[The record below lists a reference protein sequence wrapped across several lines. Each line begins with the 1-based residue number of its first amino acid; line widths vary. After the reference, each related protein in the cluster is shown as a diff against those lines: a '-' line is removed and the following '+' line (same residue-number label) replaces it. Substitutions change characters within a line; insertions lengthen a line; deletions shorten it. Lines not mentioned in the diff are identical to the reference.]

1 MKLASRYR
9 HPAAMSPEPA
19 AQEEVPAGL
28 PDQLVADSLML
39 WLCVGAAYL
48 GGVGL
53 LARAFSAPGASA
65 LAYGLFWAGL
75 GLCYLSAAGLALARR
90 ESAGAHIG
98 ALMLLGA
105 ALWLPSLLRSPGHS
119 LFADELH
126 HIQLLRM
133 MAERATTRLPVTI
146 FPIPGDYP
154 GLEFVGLSTLA
165 ATGLSAEAAARLVSL
180 AVHVSIPTLAYLALA
195 RLGLR
200 PLAAFLAALVYCS
213 NTSYYFFHSVFS
225 YESLGILFY
234 LLTALAA
241 LRRVEP
247 GEPATVGDTI
257 LLLAGIGAA
266 VVTHHVSSLMG
277 AGLLITLAITQ
288 RIASRGRGASLTNA
302 AQLAVVLWLSWL
314 IYQTLRAINYL
325 YHTIADRL
333 LAILAYLLEEQRQQ
347 RQLFWNATLPPAE
360 QIIAYSYPV
369 LLALLIGAGGL
380 LALARL
386 RAARRGGPPLPVGMV
401 SLGIFGAG
409 AWAATAPLIL
419 TKSSELIYRAWPFL
433 FLGVALYAGL
443 AIEWLLRRRA
453 GWAAAPAALALPALL
468 LAGAVVVGDHQAG
481 RFRQEQVRT
490 AAGPEAITD
499 DLIAA
504 AAWLEREAG
513 QLNTVVGS
521 KSSIVTFADFASQRT
536 SLYGAWVPYY
546 TRSPEVAQAYLD
558 DQRVAFLVVD
568 WRDSRLLP
576 RYGHYFSQ
584 AELFQ
589 VAGDAALLNQ
599 RLPADRLAK
608 FDTMPGLQ
616 RIYDGGDIVLFR
628 NRALPAPEARTP

>member
-1 MKLASRYR
+1 MKLISRDRYL
-9 HPAAMSPEPA
+9 AATSPEPA
-19 AQEEVPAGL
+19 AREGAAAGGVA
-28 PDQLVADSLML
+28 PLVADSLML

-65 LAYGLFWAGL
+65 LAYGLFWGGL
-75 GLCYLSAAGLALARR
+75 GLCYLSAAGLAWARR

-126 HIQLLRM
+126 HMQLLRM

-154 GLEFVGLSTLA
+154 GLEFVGLSALA
-165 ATGLSAEAAARLVSL
+165 ATGLSVEATARLVSL
-180 AVHVSIPTLAYLALA
+180 AVHVSIPALAYLTLA

-247 GEPATVGDTI
+247 GEPAALGDAV
-257 LLLAGIGAA
+257 LLLMSIGAA

-277 AGLLITLAITQ
+277 AGLLITLAIAQ
-288 RIASRGRGASLTNA
+288 RIASGGRGASLTNA

-380 LALARL
+380 IALARL
-386 RAARRGGPPLPVGMV
+386 RAARRGGLPLPVGVV

-443 AIEWLLRRRA
+443 AIEWLLRRR
-453 GWAAAPAALALPALL
+453 GGSAALALPALL
-468 LAGAVVVGDHQAG
+468 LAGAVIVGDHQAG
-481 RFRQEQVRT
+481 RFRQEQLRT

-504 AAWLEREAG
+504 ATWLEREAG

-521 KSSIVTFADFASQRT
+521 KSSIVAFADFAGQRT

-546 TRSPEVAQAYLD
+546 TRSPHVAQAYLD
-558 DQRVAFLVVD
+558 EQRVAFLVVD

-589 VAGDAALLNQ
+589 VADDAALLNK

-608 FDTMPGLQ
+608 FDTMPRLQ

-628 NRALPAPEARTP
+628 NRILSAPEAHTP